1 MFTLLKGFEKS
12 IEFNKNILFIH
23 IPKCGGTTVDR
34 IITEYI
40 QSSNHSEYSF
50 YRFKEDFNNLTKFI
64 KENNSDLYFVSGHNQ
79 ENLLDIFKHDLFK
92 FAIVRDPISMFISH
106 YKFHIFRNKIDIK
119 KFNIENFMEFQKKL
133 FNDNLIVRFFSNN
146 LNNKKKLNSS
156 DLDNA
161 IINAK
166 NIDLLVDYS
175 NWNLALN
182 IIISLMNLPN
192 ILYSNYQSI
201 KYDFNYNVSKL
212 DKNLIKSFCLLDIEF
227 YNQVFEKNKIYF
239 KDEYSINFN
248 KIRNKNNF
256 IFCSPFI
263 ESLDKQKKVFS
274 REDFEKLINKLKIS
288 YKEF

>member
-1 MFTLLKGFEKS
+1 MFTLLKGFKKS
-12 IEFNKNILFIH
+12 VEFDKNILFIH
-23 IPKCGGTTVDR
+23 IPKCGGTTIDR

-40 QSSNHSEYSF
+40 KSSNYSEYSF
-50 YRFKEDFNNLTKFI
+50 YRFKEDFNKLKKFI
-64 KENNSDLYFVSGHNQ
+64 TENNSNLYFVSGHNQ

-212 DKNLIKSFCLLDIEF
+212 DKNLIKSFCLLMT
-227 YNQVFEKNKIYF
+227 
-239 KDEYSINFN
+239 
-248 KIRNKNNF
+248 
-256 IFCSPFI
+256 
-263 ESLDKQKKVFS
+263 SLG
-274 REDFEKLINKLKIS
+274 LIPI
-288 YKEF
+288 